1 MFGAQFQHEKDLGT
15 SGGQVSYR
23 ILILVGVVAALV
35 GLLFMLPNKPMTT
48 DNSAWVVHA
57 EAPEVIGGYG
67 DNFCYDG
74 EGGQTL
80 SGTLNLII
88 ARDGSGSIDGTVS
101 TTEGSKPL
109 HPTSSDELTGTIRI
123 VSHIDASSDVST
135 DIDINGDTSRGDPS
149 LPQTH
154 ALLDGKSTFDVYV
167 NGPLLYEKLRGEWS
181 LADAVRQSDGSI
193 RQSGLL
199 YSPLL
204 RDKSGF
210 SDPKRTEFTLLLHS
224 EKSDANNKPPY
235 SIALHL
241 VFSDVTVEKQPPAV
255 GQ

>member
-1 MFGAQFQHEKDLGT
+1 M
-15 SGGQVSYR
+15 SYR

-35 GLLFMLPNKPMTT
+35 GLLFMLPNRPGTGQAG
-48 DNSAWVVHA
+48 DNSVWAIHA

-74 EGGQTL
+74 KGVQTL
-80 SGTLNLII
+80 SGTLNLVI
-88 ARDGSGSIDGTVS
+88 AKDGSGSIDVAFS
-101 TTEGSKPL
+101 ITEGSEPL
-109 HPTSSDELTGTIRI
+109 HPTSSDELTGTIKI
-123 VSHIDASSDVST
+123 ASHIEASADVRT
-135 DIDINGDTSRGDPS
+135 DIDINGDTADGDPS

-154 ALLDGKSTFDVYV
+154 ALLAGRSTFDVYV
-167 NGPLLYEKLRGEWS
+167 NGDLLYENLRGEWS

-193 RQSGLL
+193 RQSGLV

-235 SIALHL
+235 AIALHL
-241 VFSDVTVEKQPPAV
+241 VFSEVTVEKQPPAV